1 MTLELYIA
9 ILLTIIVLSILA
21 GTVALV
27 VVLIQL
33 RGTARA
39 IEVAAIRAGDQIGR
53 VGDMAGSLGQVVLG
67 IAGAMGRKTVMGAGL
82 LYSLFRFIRQGHKNK
97 KNPLA
102 EEEEDD
108 SDR

>member
-9 ILLTIIVLSILA
+9 ILLTIVVLSILA

-39 IEVAAIRAGDQIGR
+39 IEMAAVRAGDQIGR
-53 VGDMAGSLGQVVLG
+53 VGDMAGSLGQVALG
-67 IAGAMGRKTVMGAGL
+67 IAGTMGRKTVMGAGL
-82 LYSLFRFIRQGHKNK
+82 LYSLFRFIRQGHKK

-102 EEEEDD
+102 EEEDD
-108 SDR
+108 SNR